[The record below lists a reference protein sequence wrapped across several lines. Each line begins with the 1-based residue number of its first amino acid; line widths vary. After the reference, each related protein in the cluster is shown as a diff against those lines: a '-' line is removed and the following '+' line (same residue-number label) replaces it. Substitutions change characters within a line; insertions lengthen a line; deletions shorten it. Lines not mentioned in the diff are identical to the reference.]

1 MKRQTE
7 TGLEGH
13 SLEGSV
19 SSGHIHLLAH
29 SCVSPA
35 RDSPELRC
43 LSFLLGFYYGG
54 VIDQIAIHVMKL
66 SLQTPPPR
74 GYQAA
79 HMAQSPCPL
88 IMWLTSG
95 AVSPHSE

>member
-43 LSFLLGFYYGG
+43 LSDLGAYLQLNDCSGG
-54 VIDQIAIHVMKL
+54 GCGL
-66 SLQTPPPR
+66 R
-74 GYQAA
+74 GEGC
-79 HMAQSPCPL
+79 MVE
-88 IMWLTSG
+88 G
-95 AVSPHSE
+95 GR